1 MGMNGCF
8 LPNAKSV
15 FTKCKKTLEIICLLL
30 HLNLINHSYE
40 LDNLI
45 IGRIV

>member
-1 MGMNGCF
+1 MNGCF
-8 LPNAKSV
+8 FA
-15 FTKCKKTLEIICLLL
+15 KCKISFYQMKKQLEIIYLLL
-30 HLNLINHSYE
+30 HLNLINHKYE

>member
-1 MGMNGCF
+1 MNGCF

-15 FTKCKKTLEIICLLL
+15 FTKCKKPLEITCLLL
-30 HLNLINHSYE
+30 HLNLIIYRYE

>member
-1 MGMNGCF
+1 MNGCF
-8 LPNAKSV
+8 FA
-15 FTKCKKTLEIICLLL
+15 KCKISFYQMKKAIRDYLLL
-30 HLNLINHSYE
+30 HLNLINHKYE

>member
-15 FTKCKKTLEIICLLL
+15 FTKCKKNIRDYLLTFAPKF
-30 HLNLINHSYE
+30 NKS
-40 LDNLI
+40 
-45 IGRIV
+45 